1 MSHTNGLEIAVIG
14 MACRF
19 PGAKNTDEYWNNLVN
34 GIESISFFSDE
45 ELREAGVDPELLN
58 NPNYVK
64 AKGFIEDIE
73 YFDASFFQYSS
84 REAEIIDPQI
94 RLLLECSWEAMEHA
108 GYTPNKYEDDIGFYA
123 GASSNFNWPPLASYF
138 NANLSSEGFE
148 AGTLAYKDAIGTL
161 ISYKLNL
168 KGPSFSMYSACSTSL
183 ASIHQACRGLLLGE
197 CSMALAGGVCVSY
210 PKKNGYLYQEGMIES
225 PDGHCR
231 SFDAKAEGSV
241 FGDGAGI
248 VVLKTLE
255 SALADGDTIHA
266 VIKATAMNND
276 GSRKVGYTAPSVE
289 GQAEV
294 IRKALHL
301 AEVETESISY
311 IEAHGSGTSMGDPIE
326 MKALEKAFELDAKKT
341 CAVGSV
347 KSNVGHLD
355 TASGVA
361 GFIKTVL
368 ALKNKLLPPS
378 LHFETPNPEIDF
390 DNSPFYV
397 NQKLT
402 EWKND
407 KYPLRAGVSSFGL
420 GGTNVHIILEESP
433 VVEKHSHGRTDKLLV
448 LSAKSTEALDQAAAN
463 LASWLE
469 KNPEVD
475 LGDAAYTLQV
485 GREVFPYRAALVC
498 ENREEAAANLRL
510 LQESTS
516 FRYHSK
522 ENNKQVVFMFSG
534 QSAQY
539 VNMGL
544 ELYQSEPVF
553 REAMDECF
561 EIFYS
566 LTGYSLKDILYPQ
579 ENNDEAKEQINRTE
593 ISQPL
598 LFVFEYAL
606 AKLLMNWGVQPSAVI
621 GYSFGEYAA
630 ACLAGVFSLRDAC
643 SLVIQRG
650 KLMQSLPKGA
660 MLSVPMPEEELRPL
674 LEEGISIAV
683 VNHPACIV
691 SGSEEAIE
699 RFEDKMKQRKL
710 LCMRLNS
717 NHAGHSA
724 MMESVVDVFERSLR
738 TVQLHKPE
746 ISYVSGMTGK
756 EADKQELSSHEYW
769 VRHLVD
775 PVRFSEGVAELSNQ
789 GDYVFI
795 EIGPGRD
802 LSTLARRY
810 IENKSN
816 QVVNLVQP
824 EARKMPD
831 TRYLLKQ
838 VGKLWLYGVE
848 IDWNTYHAE
857 ETRQRI
863 PLPTYPFVKKYYWPD
878 IHQFKRSR
886 EKTLQIGD
894 GKRKS
899 LSSSDWFYLPLWK
912 QSILPQS
919 KQEQL
924 ETAACYLLFMDEHGV
939 GTALSDMLYRD
950 GSEVIHVR
958 LGHAFEKREEKE
970 YTIDPHNESD
980 YLLLMKSIKESGRT
994 IHNIIHLCSLNQ
1006 DMKGGQ
1012 AFTDSQIKGYYSVLY
1027 LAKAVLNVYMS
1038 EKLQLD
1044 VIANNIHEVS
1054 GTEQLYPEHSTILGP
1069 CKVIP
1074 QEYTNIS
1081 CRVIDIELT
1090 EQPNPRLMTQLKE
1103 ELYLPGAEPVVCL
1116 RGGKRWVKYYE
1127 QVRLE
1132 KKEGASSKLKQNG
1145 VYVITGGTGG
1155 IGLEL
1160 AAHLAKTRKAKLA
1173 LIHRSFFPKR
1183 EDWEKWLSSHSEEDS
1198 ISMKIHKLL
1207 DVEKFAG
1214 GLVLEQADVSD
1225 IEKMSEAVKRIEEKF
1240 EHINGVVHA
1249 AGTLSNDA
1257 FHSVTETGK
1266 QQSEQ
1271 QFKAKLYGTVVLDQ
1285 IFKEKELDFCL
1296 LMSSISSVLGGL
1308 GHTAYCAANTFLDAY
1323 AANQNRNPDAH
1334 WLSVNWDGWIVTSNE
1349 DGVWGEIWEET
1360 AMTPVEGVEAFEKVL
1375 AWTSAGQV
1383 VNSTAALQPRID
1395 AWSTPEESKQA
1406 DPAKKTSTVVVRSDL
1421 STPYAAAQNETQQAI
1436 INIFEQILGI
1446 SGIGIQDD
1454 FLELGGDSL
1463 KAITVL
1469 STIRQQFNTDIPLKD
1484 FFNNLTGEAIADL
1497 IMEKSLASGADTVE
1511 LTPAAKQPYYP
1522 VSSAQKRM
1530 YLLDQIHPDSI
1541 LYNTTILKNV
1551 NHTVSKE
1558 LLEQV
1563 FKTLIERHESLR
1575 TTFLVIDD
1583 VPYQRIHESVSFAV
1597 EEWDMSDRQ
1606 EEIQEAVRGFVQPFD
1621 LEKAPLLRV
1630 GLIHTGEQKNIVVID
1645 IHHIITDLLS
1655 MDLLQRDFHTLLNGN
1670 KLNPLPLQY
1679 KDYAVWLSNEEYK
1692 KRLQPHKNY
1701 WLAKFGEKPPL
1712 LNLPTDFPRS
1722 KMKTYEGSVLTFECG
1737 EEVTGLLRQMAR
1749 EQNATLFMILL
1760 SAFNVMLF
1768 RLTGQTDIV
1777 VGVPTAGRNYKDL
1790 ENILGLF
1797 VNTLPIRNH
1806 PSKEKTFYQLLNE
1819 IKTNTLEAFE
1829 HQEYPFEDLVEH
1841 IMIDRDTG
1849 RNPVFDVMF
1858 NLLDRKE
1865 DEGLDEDHITEK
1877 KYNLNS
1883 TSKFDLSLTVREAK
1897 DKLFFEFEYSTE
1909 LFKECTIEKYRD
1921 YYQHILKSAIQNGQT
1936 AISDIEIVPK
1946 QELSQTYAQLNATY
1960 EEYPEHKTVF
1970 NLIDE
1975 QALQHP
1981 EKTALLCEGKE
1992 MTYAQLKEKSD
2003 QLAQSL
2009 RNSGVSRG
2017 SIVGI
2022 MLEHSFEAVVAIL
2035 AVMKT
2040 GAAYLPIDPEYP
2052 EERINFLL
2060 EDSRTQILLVSAST
2074 SGKCR
2079 FHGQILNVEDKHL
2092 YNDLPTA
2099 PEASGAE
2106 VSPEDP
2112 VYIIYT
2118 SGSTGKPKGVVIS
2131 HKSLMNH
2138 INWATRVYM
2147 KEEEEFSCPLYS
2159 SLSFDLTVTS
2169 LFGPLVTGNKMVIY
2183 KGGNKELVIQKILE
2197 DDLVDI
2203 IKLTPTHLKL
2213 LKELGIRTSKI
2224 RTFVVNGEIM
2234 RSALAKEIYRLFD
2247 GNVVIY
2253 NEYGPTEAT
2262 VGCTIHKYDVDKDN
2276 QISVPI
2282 GTPVDNAKIYL
2293 LDDNRQLVPE
2303 GIPGEIYISGDGVA
2317 LGYLHRPELTRERF
2331 LADPFEPEHM
2341 MYKTGDIARLLQD
2354 GTLEFLGRQDHQVK
2368 IRGFRIELGEITKV
2382 LESFGPIKEGI
2393 VIARENEAAQQQD
2406 EKYLCAYF
2414 VTEQLPENESSLI
2427 QEIKEHLAKQL
2438 PFYLVPQYFIR
2449 VEEFP
2454 VTPNGKLDT
2463 NRLPLPNMETSH
2475 HFAAAESDEEK
2486 ALAELWAGI
2495 LNKNA
2500 ETLSIDSSFFELG
2513 GHSLKAAIMASRIHK
2528 RLNIKVPLIE
2538 IFNRPTIRE
2547 LAKYI
2552 REVEKDTY
2560 QPIPQVPEQ
2569 EFYVLS
2575 PAQRKL
2581 YFLQQMNP
2589 NDTSY
2594 NLPMF
2599 WEMTGN
2605 FNRQQFEE
2613 AFHNLLIRHESLRTY
2628 FVLVNGEPYQ
2638 KLHHSA
2644 ELTIEYHDVSSERNP
2659 QVTAEQVVNEFV
2671 RPFDLTDV
2679 PLRVGLV
2686 ELNANNRIL
2695 MVDIHHIIT
2704 DGVSMGILAQD
2715 FMELFA
2721 GNSLPDVKVRYR
2733 DYAAWYKQLCAPEKM
2748 KKQEMYWKEIFDGEL
2763 PVLNLPTDF
2772 ERPAVRSFE
2781 GDQIGFTLS
2790 EDITQKLKKLALEE
2804 DATLFIVLLAAYNV
2818 LLSKL
2823 SGQNDIIVGTDTA
2836 GREHIDLHDVI
2847 GNFANTLALRNYPKE
2862 TLSFTE
2868 FLAEVRKRL
2877 LEAYDN
2883 QDFQFEDLVD
2893 QVVAQRDLGRNPL
2906 FDVMFGFLSNE
2917 MEELSMSGL
2926 TLRAYP
2932 YDKKTSIFDLVLQG
2946 YESNQQIVFQMEY
2959 STLLFTRNTVET
2971 FIKCFNEIIEQIID
2985 DRHLKISDIR
2995 VTHRLQSAS
3004 TDKFNLLEGEFS
3016 F

>member
-1 MSHTNGLEIAVIG
+1 MSYTNGLEIAVIG

-19 PGAKNTDEYWNNLVN
+19 PGAKNIDEYWNNLVN
-34 GIESISFFSDE
+34 GTESISFFSNE

-73 YFDASFFQYSS
+73 YFDASFFHYSS
-84 REAEIIDPQI
+84 REAEIMDPQI

-108 GYTPNKYEDDIGFYA
+108 GYTPNKYEEDIGFYA

-138 NANLSSEGFE
+138 TANLSSEGFE

-168 KGPSFSMYSACSTSL
+168 KGPSFAMYSACSTSL

-197 CSMALAGGVCVSY
+197 CSMALAGGVCVSF

-248 VVLKTLE
+248 VVLKSLE
-255 SALADGDTIHA
+255 NALADGDTIHA

-301 AEVETESISY
+301 AEIETESISY

-326 MKALEKAFELDAKKT
+326 IKALEKAFELDGKRI

-368 ALKNKLLPPS
+368 SLKNKKLPPS

-390 DNSPFYV
+390 ENSPFYV
-397 NQKLT
+397 NHKLT
-402 EWKND
+402 EWKNG

-420 GGTNVHIILEESP
+420 GGTNVHVILEEAP
-433 VVEKHSHGRTDKLLV
+433 AAGERSHGRTDKLLV
-448 LSAKSTEALDQAAAN
+448 LSAKSSEALDQAADN
-463 LASWLE
+463 LAFCLE
-469 KNPEVD
+469 RNPEID

-485 GREVFPYRAALVC
+485 GRDVFPYRAAIVC
-498 ENREEAAANLRL
+498 ENREEAVANLKL
-510 LQESTS
+510 LRESTS

-522 ENNKQVVFMFSG
+522 ENKKQVVFMFSG
-534 QSAQY
+534 QSSQC

-544 ELYQSEPVF
+544 ELYRSEPVF

-561 EIFYS
+561 EIFHS
-566 LTGYSLKDILYPQ
+566 LTGYSLKDTLYPKK
-579 ENNDEAKEQINRTE
+579 NMDKAKENINRTE
-593 ISQPL
+593 IAQPV

-606 AKLLMNWGVQPSAVI
+606 AKLLINWGIRPSAVI

-630 ACLAGVFSLRDAC
+630 ACLGGVFSLRDAC
-643 SLVIQRG
+643 SLVIHRG

-660 MLSVPMPEEELRPL
+660 MLSVPLPEQELRPF

-699 RFEDKMKQRKL
+699 RFEDKMKQQKL

-724 MMESVVDVFERSLR
+724 MMESVVDVFERGLQ
-738 TVQLHKPE
+738 TTHLHKPTVPY
-746 ISYVSGMTGK
+746 ISGMTGK
-756 EADKQELSSHEYW
+756 EADDRELSHYRYW
-769 VRHLVD
+769 VRHLVE
-775 PVRFSEGVAELSNQ
+775 PVRFSEGIADLSNQ

-802 LSTLARRY
+802 LSTIARRY
-810 IENKSN
+810 IEDKSSHI
-816 QVVNLVQP
+816 VNLVQP
-824 EARKMPD
+824 QTRKMSD
-831 TRYLLKQ
+831 NRYLLKQ
-838 VGKLWLYGVE
+838 LGKLWLFGVG
-848 IDWNTYHAE
+848 INWNTYHAGE
-857 ETRQRI
+857 IRQRI
-863 PLPTYPFVKKYYWPD
+863 PLPTYPFEKKYYWPD
-878 IHQFKRSR
+878 VHQIKRAR
-886 EKTLQIGD
+886 EKTWMED

-899 LSSSDWFYLPLWK
+899 LSPSDWFYLPLWK
-912 QSILPQS
+912 QSISPQN
-919 KQEQL
+919 KHGQA
-924 ETAACYLLFMDEHGV
+924 ETGTCYLLFMDEYGI
-939 GTALSDMLYRD
+939 GTALSELIRAD
-950 GSEVIHVR
+950 GSEVLHVR
-958 LGHAFEKREEKE
+958 LGSAFEKREDKE
-970 YTIDPHNESD
+970 YIINPHSESD
-980 YLLLMKSIKESGRT
+980 YLLLMKSIRETGRA
-994 IHNIIHLCSLNQ
+994 IHKIIHLCSLNREREALQ
-1006 DMKGGQ
+1006 RL
-1012 AFTDSQIKGYYSVLY
+1012 TDSQTRGYYSVLH
-1027 LAKAVLNVYMS
+1027 LVKAALNVFMA
-1038 EKLQLD
+1038 EKLQIH
-1044 VIANNIHEVS
+1044 VIANNIHEVI

-1081 CRVIDIELT
+1081 CRIIDIEMAEL
-1090 EQPNPRLMTQLKE
+1090 PDPKLIDQLKE
-1103 ELYLPGAEPVVCL
+1103 EFHNLGPEPVVCL
-1116 RGGKRWVKYYE
+1116 RGGKRWLKYYE
-1127 QVRLE
+1127 QVRLDKTVE
-1132 KKEGASSKLKQNG
+1132 TASKLKQNG

-1160 AAHLAKTRKAKLA
+1160 AAHLAKTRTAKLA
-1173 LIHRSFFPKR
+1173 LIHRSFFPER
-1183 EDWEKWLSSHSEEDS
+1183 EDWENWLSTHKHEEPTS
-1198 ISMKIHKLL
+1198 VKIRKLM
-1207 DVEKFAG
+1207 EIERFAG

-1225 IEKMSEAVKRIEEKF
+1225 MKQMGLAVKRIEEKF
-1240 EHINGVVHA
+1240 ERINGVIHA

-1271 QFKAKLYGTVVLDQ
+1271 QFRTKLYGTVVLENM
-1285 IFKEKELDFCL
+1285 FKEKDLDFCL

-1323 AANQNRNPDAH
+1323 AVNQNRNPGAC
-1334 WLSVNWDGWIVTSNE
+1334 WLSINWDGWIVTKNE

-1360 AMTPVEGVEAFEKVL
+1360 AMTPAEGVEAFEKVL
-1375 AWTSAGQV
+1375 TLASVGHA
-1383 VNSTAALQPRID
+1383 VNSTAALQSRID
-1395 AWSTPEESKQA
+1395 AWSMPEESKRL
-1406 DPAKKTSTVVVRSDL
+1406 DMTKKSATQVVRSDL
-1421 STPYAAAQNETQQAI
+1421 STTYIAPQNETQQSI
-1436 INIFEQILGI
+1436 IDIFQKILGI

-1454 FLELGGDSL
+1454 FLEMGGDSL

-1484 FFNNLTGEAIADL
+1484 FFNNLTGESIAAL
-1497 IMEKSLASGADTVE
+1497 IMEKSLSSKTHTME
-1511 LTPAAKQPYYP
+1511 LAPVDKKPQYP

-1530 YLLDQIHPDSI
+1530 YLLDQINPDST

-1551 NHTVSKE
+1551 NHTVNKE

-1563 FKTLIERHESLR
+1563 FRTLIDRHESLR
-1575 TTFLVIDD
+1575 TAFLVIDD
-1583 VPYQRIHESVSFAV
+1583 VPHQRIHESVSFSV
-1597 EEWDMSDRQ
+1597 QEWNMSGRPDS
-1606 EEIQEAVRGFVQPFD
+1606 IQEVVRGFVKPFN

-1655 MDLLQRDFHTLLNGN
+1655 MDLLQRDFHTLLNGK

-1679 KDYAVWLSNEEYK
+1679 KDYAVWINSEEYK
-1692 KRLQPHKNY
+1692 NRLQPHKSY
-1701 WLAKFGEKPPL
+1701 WLSKFSDKSPL
-1712 LNLPTDFPRS
+1712 LNLPTDFPRG
-1722 KMKTYEGSVLTFECG
+1722 KVKTYEGSVLTFECG
-1737 EEVTGLLRQMAR
+1737 EEETGLLRQMAR

-1760 SAFNVMLF
+1760 TAFNVMLF

-1797 VNTLPIRNH
+1797 VNTLPIRNG
-1806 PSKEKTFYQLLNE
+1806 PSKEKTFHQLLNE

-1829 HQEYPFEDLVEH
+1829 HQEYPFEDMVEH
-1841 IMIDRDTG
+1841 IVVERDTG

-1858 NLLDRKE
+1858 NLLDRRE

-1897 DKLFFEFEYSTE
+1897 NKLFFEFEYSTE
-1909 LFKECTIEKYRD
+1909 LFKESTIDKYKD
-1921 YYQHILKSAIQNGQT
+1921 YYQRILMSAMQNGKSAI
-1936 AISDIEIVPK
+1936 SDMKIVPK
-1946 QELSQTYAQLNATY
+1946 HELSLKYEKLNATNVT
-1960 EEYPEHKTVF
+1960 YPGHMTVY
-1970 NLIDE
+1970 NLVDE
-1975 QALQHP
+1975 RARRHP
-1981 EKTALLCEGKE
+1981 EKIALWFEGKE
-1992 MTYAQLKEKSD
+1992 MTYAELQEKSN
-2003 QLAQSL
+2003 QLAHSL
-2009 RNSGVSRG
+2009 RNSGISRG

-2022 MLEHSFEAVVAIL
+2022 MLEHSFEAVTAIL
-2035 AVMKT
+2035 AIMKT

-2052 EERINFLL
+2052 KERINFLL
-2060 EDSRTQILLVSAST
+2060 KDSRTQILLVSGRT
-2074 SGKCR
+2074 SGKYN
-2079 FHGQILNVEDKHL
+2079 FNGQVLNVEDKHL
-2092 YNDLPTA
+2092 YDAPPTA
-2099 PEASGAE
+2099 LDLE
-2106 VSPEDP
+2106 VAPEDP

-2169 LFGPLVTGNKMVIY
+2169 LFAPLATGNKMVIY
-2183 KGGNKELVIQKILE
+2183 KGGNKEMVIQKILE
-2197 DDLVDI
+2197 DDLVHI

-2213 LKELGIRTSKI
+2213 IKELGIRSSNI
-2224 RTFVVNGEIM
+2224 RTFVVNGELM
-2234 RSALAKEIYRLFD
+2234 RTTLARDIYRLFD
-2247 GNVVIY
+2247 GNAVIY

-2262 VGCTIHKYDVDKDN
+2262 VGCTIHRYDFDKDD

-2293 LDDNRQLVPE
+2293 LDDSMQLVPE

-2317 LGYLHRPELTRERF
+2317 LGYLYRNELTREKF
-2331 LADPFEPEHM
+2331 LTDPFEPERM
-2341 MYKTGDIARLLQD
+2341 MYKTGDTARLLDD
-2354 GTLEFLGRQDHQVK
+2354 GKLEFLGRQDHQVK
-2368 IRGFRIELGEITKV
+2368 IRGFRIELGEITKA
-2382 LESFGPIKEGI
+2382 LESFEPIKEGI
-2393 VIARENEAAQQQD
+2393 VIARENGAVEQLD
-2406 EKYLCAYF
+2406 DKYLCAYF
-2414 VTEQLPENESSLI
+2414 VTKQLPEKEPNLI

-2438 PFYLVPQYFIR
+2438 PSYLVPQYFMR
-2449 VEEFP
+2449 LDEFP
-2454 VTPNGKLDT
+2454 VTPNGKLDM
-2463 NRLPLPNMETSH
+2463 NRLPVPNMQVGH
-2475 HFAAAESDEEK
+2475 HFTAAESDGEK
-2486 ALAELWAGI
+2486 VLAEIWAGI
-2495 LNKNA
+2495 LNRSI
-2500 ETLSIDSSFFELG
+2500 ETLSIDSSFFEMG

-2528 RLNIKVPLIE
+2528 RLNIKVPMIE

-2547 LAKYI
+2547 LAKYMK
-2552 REVEKDTY
+2552 EVESEAY
-2560 QPIPQVPEQ
+2560 EPIPRVPEQ
-2569 EFYVLS
+2569 VFYDLS
-2575 PAQRKL
+2575 SAQRKL

-2599 WEMTGN
+2599 WEMTGS
-2605 FNRQQFEE
+2605 FNRRQFEE
-2613 AFHNLLIRHESLRTY
+2613 AFQHLLMRHESLRTY
-2628 FVLVNGEPYQ
+2628 FVLLNGETYQ
-2638 KLHHSA
+2638 KLQHSA
-2644 ELTIEYHDVSSERNP
+2644 VLEIEYHDVSSERNP
-2659 QVTAEQVVNEFV
+2659 QVAAERIINEFV
-2671 RPFDLTDV
+2671 RPFDLTEV

-2686 ELNANNRIL
+2686 ELNTNSRIL

-2715 FMELFA
+2715 FMALFA
-2721 GNSLPDVKVRYR
+2721 GKSLPEIKVRYR
-2733 DYAAWYKQLCAPEKM
+2733 DYAAWYKQLCAPDKM
-2748 KKQEMYWKEIFDGEL
+2748 KKQEMYWQGIFDGEL

-2772 ERPAVRSFE
+2772 QRPAVRSFE
-2781 GDQIGFTLS
+2781 GDQIGFS
-2790 EDITQKLKKLALEE
+2790 IPEDITQKLKKLALEE
-2804 DATLFIVLLAAYNV
+2804 DATLFIVLLAVYYI

-2823 SGQNDIIVGTDTA
+2823 SGQDDIIVGTDTA
-2836 GREHIDLHDVI
+2836 GREHVDLHDVI
-2847 GNFANTLALRNYPKE
+2847 GNFANTLALRNFPQE
-2862 TLSFTE
+2862 MLSFNE

-2877 LEAYDN
+2877 LEAYEN

-2893 QVVAQRDLGRNPL
+2893 KVVVQRDLSRHPL
-2906 FDVMFGFLSNE
+2906 FDVMFGFLSSD
-2917 MEELSMSGL
+2917 MEDLSMSGL
-2926 TLRAYP
+2926 TMRAYP

-2946 YESNQQIVFQMEY
+2946 YESNQDIVFQMEY
-2959 STLLFTRNTVET
+2959 SSTLFARNTVET
-2971 FIKCFNEIIEQIID
+2971 FIRCFNEIIEQIID
-2985 DRHLKISDIR
+2985 NRHLKISDIR
-2995 VTHRLQSAS
+2995 VTHRLRSANA
-3004 TDKFNLLEGEFS
+3004 DKFNLLEGEFS